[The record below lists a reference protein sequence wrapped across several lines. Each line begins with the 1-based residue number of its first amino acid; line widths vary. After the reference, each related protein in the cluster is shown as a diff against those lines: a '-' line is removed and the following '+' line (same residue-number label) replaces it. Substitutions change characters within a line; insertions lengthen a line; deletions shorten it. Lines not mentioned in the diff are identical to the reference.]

1 MPEWVECILRLLL
14 AIGLGFVIGVERQ
27 LRLRVAG
34 IRTHAIVS
42 AGACLFVIV
51 SIYGFKDFTSDAA
64 RIAAQIVSG
73 IGFIGAGMIL
83 HRQNAVHG
91 LTSAAGIWLTAAI
104 GMSAGA
110 GLYIVSSCATAIIIL
125 VQLFMHLPLKL
136 FKEKHFSE
144 VRINFKNPEGQS
156 ANTIKALFEINKF
169 DEFKADRR
177 EDEIVYTAIVK
188 TKKQIDDEFIT
199 KTIQENPDI
208 LSISKLQSDT

>member
-51 SIYGFKDFTSDAA
+51 SIYGFKDFSSDAS

-83 HRQNAVHG
+83 HRQNAVRG

-104 GMSAGA
+104 GMLAGA
-110 GLYIVSSCATAIIIL
+110 GLYIVASCSTAIIII
-125 VQLFMHLPLKL
+125 VQLLMHLPLKL
-136 FKEKHFSE
+136 LKEKHYSE
-144 VRINFKNPEGQS
+144 VNIIFKNTDGQHEKE
-156 ANTIKALFEINKF
+156 IKALFETNKF
-169 DEFKADRR
+169 TEFKADRR
-177 EDEIVYTAIVK
+177 DGEVIFTAVIQ

-199 KTIQENPDI
+199 KTIDENPYI
-208 LSISKLQSDT
+208 LSISKMQSDT